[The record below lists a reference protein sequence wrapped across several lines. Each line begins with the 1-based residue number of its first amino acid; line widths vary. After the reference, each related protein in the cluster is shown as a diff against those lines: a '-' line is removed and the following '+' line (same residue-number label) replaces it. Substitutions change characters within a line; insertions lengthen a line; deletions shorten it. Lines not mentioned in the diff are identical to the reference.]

1 MESARVAR
9 PGMAMSGWTASSVE
23 MTFVVVVSY
32 YRCSGWSMGAQNQ
45 AGEQAIVQ
53 ESKSYWAL
61 AETPAEASVGL
72 VEPWRP
78 SWVVSRLVVNE
89 RPQTCVAEATWV

>member
-1 MESARVAR
+1 
-9 PGMAMSGWTASSVE
+9 MATGQMATAMMGWTVSLAG
-23 MTFVVVVSY
+23 MTFVVVISY
-32 YRCSGWSMGAQNQ
+32 YLWSGCSMGAQNQ
-45 AGEQAIVQ
+45 AGLDQETVQ
-53 ESKSYWAL
+53 ENKSWAP

-89 RPQTCVAEATWV
+89 RPQICVDEATEV